1 MNGTLDVTPTLAQ
14 SDGGAGVFVWL
25 AALLV
30 LVIGL
35 FVVVV
40 WVRRRLSPNEDF
52 HGDGFTLGDL
62 RRMHKAGQL
71 SDEEFE
77 KAKAGMIA
85 AAHASAQAAA
95 QRKEEDKKNLRDFGL
110 R

>member
-1 MNGTLDVTPTLAQ
+1 MTDLLQVALTLAQ
-14 SDGGAGVFVWL
+14 SDGDGGGVFVWL
-25 AALLV
+25 GALLV
-30 LVIGL
+30 LVVGL

-52 HGDGFTLGDL
+52 RGEGFTLGDL
-62 RRMHKAGQL
+62 RRLHNAGQL

-85 AAHASAQAAA
+85 AAQAAA
-95 QRKEEDKKNLRDFGL
+95 LRKEEEKKNVRDLGL

>member
-1 MNGTLDVTPTLAQ
+1 MTDPLHVAPALAQ

-25 AALLV
+25 GALLV

-40 WVRRRLSPNEDF
+40 WVRRRLSPHEDF
-52 HGDGFTLGDL
+52 HGEGFTLGDL

-77 KAKAGMIA
+77 KAKAGMVA
-85 AAHASAQAAA
+85 AAQAAA
-95 QRKEEDKKNLRDFGL
+95 LRKQDEKKDVRDLGL